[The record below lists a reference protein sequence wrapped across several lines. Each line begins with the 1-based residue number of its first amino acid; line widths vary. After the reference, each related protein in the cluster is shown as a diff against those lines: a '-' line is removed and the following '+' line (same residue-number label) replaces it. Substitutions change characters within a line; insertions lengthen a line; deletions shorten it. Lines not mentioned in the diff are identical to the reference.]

1 MLHIKKLIYATAL
14 SIVPTLTFAQ
24 GEEVLVKVDAG
35 KVEQNITPYLYG
47 SCIED
52 VNHEMYGGLYDQKI
66 FGESFEEPVPNPS
79 FENFDVYDG
88 KWSVDGNNIFSLAH
102 GGAKLVSKETIA
114 KGTVEVDVKF
124 NKQGSGSGNAGL
136 LLCVSRPS
144 VGADN
149 FYGYEISL
157 ANNGKK
163 IVVGKHKSRF
173 VHFFNH
179 VCHSKCLTATR
190 NT

>member
-14 SIVPTLTFAQ
+14 TMAPALMFAQ
-24 GEEVLVKVDAG
+24 GDEVVVKVDAA

-52 VNHEMYGGLYDQKI
+52 VNHEIYGGLYDQKI
-66 FGESFEEPVPNPS
+66 FGESFEEPVPNPL
-79 FENFDVYDG
+79 FDNFDVYDG

-102 GGAKLVSKETIA
+102 GGAKLVSKEA
-114 KGTVEVDVKF
+114 VAEGTVEVDIKF

-136 LLCVSRPS
+136 LLCVSRPR

-163 IVVGKHKSRF
+163 VVVG
-173 VHFFNH
+173 
-179 VCHSKCLTATR
+179 
-190 NT
+190 